1 MAADGPVRFRGL
13 VLIGCLLMIASGFLT
28 WWRAGGDRVSGVE
41 LPEASGIGLEGPGLV
56 VYGAALLTLLILNI
70 GYMRG
75 RYGFFL
81 DVPATY
87 LVIGLVAA
95 AALAYRG
102 WELVSVEFLPFPDRA
117 PGYAVA
123 VVGVAFLLYGAG
135 SGLAAGAASRRD

>member
-1 MAADGPVRFRGL
+1 MADGAPVRFRGL
-13 VLIGCLLMIASGFLT
+13 VFIGCLLMIVSGFLT

-56 VYGAALLTLLILNI
+56 VYGAALLALVILNI

-81 DVPATY
+81 DAPATY
-87 LVIGLVAA
+87 LVLGLAA
-95 AALAYRG
+95 AAAVIYRA
-102 WELVSVEFLPFPDRA
+102 WELISVSYLPFPDRA

-123 VVGVAFLLYGAG
+123 VVGVVFLLYGAG
-135 SGLAAGAASRRD
+135 SGLAGRGRQT